1 MSEILCHKCGHS
13 INEHSTACRHHDV
26 INPATWNYCKC
37 EQSAQD
43 IAAHVI
49 KAMFGLI
56 EDEPASIQT
65 AAVYG
70 ELDLTDQ
77 DYLDLKRTQEDARF

>member
-1 MSEILCHKCGHS
+1 
-13 INEHSTACRHHDV
+13 
-26 INPATWNYCKC
+26 
-37 EQSAQD
+37 
-43 IAAHVI
+43 
-49 KAMFGLI
+49 MFGLI